1 MRSLQRE
8 PALLLALL
16 AVAALVLT
24 FIVFPQLQVILT
36 PGPGG
41 YVQFLQEGTWLVPL
55 RNSIQLT
62 LLSTT
67 TAVLLGFIYA
77 YAMVYSNMR
86 WKPFFRLVGILPL
99 LSPPFVVAAAYT
111 LLFGARGV
119 ITYGVFGQ
127 SPNIYGLNGVWGVQT
142 IAFFPFAYQLIADAL
157 SRSDPRMEQAARNLG
172 AGSWRVFRTVTLP
185 LSRPGL
191 GAAILT
197 TAIYILEDFGNP
209 QLLGGVFFLV
219 LPTQAY
225 SLISSFG
232 EFTSA
237 AAVSTI
243 LLLLA
248 FGLYLAKVRLDGGRS
263 FVTISGRASSMP
275 RPPVSAAVS
284 WACFVACLALAG
296 VILLVYG
303 SLVVSALTLRFPNN
317 LQFTTEH
324 FQYVLSGTN
333 GDALRNTLVFGG
345 IAAPVSAVFALFAGW
360 LVERGRWPGRRAL
373 DLLLI
378 LPAAIPGIFFGLGYL
393 LAFNQ
398 RWLDFVDRGFLIII
412 AFVFW
417 NIPVGYQAA
426 VAGLRQI
433 DRSIDE
439 AATSLGASSLRGFR
453 EVILPMLGGSLRV
466 GSVTTFVRS
475 VTTLS
480 LVIFLFTPPTTVAT
494 IRIYQLVGDL
504 NWGAATAYTVADI
517 GMAIIALLIFAL
529 LTRGRIAL
537 GAARA

>member
-1 MRSLQRE
+1 MRNLRRE

-16 AVAALVLT
+16 VVIALVLI
-24 FIVFPQLQVILT
+24 FIVYPQVQVVVA
-36 PGPGG
+36 PGSGG
-41 YVQFLQEGTWLVPL
+41 YASFLEGGTWVTPFVHSLEVM
-55 RNSIQLT
+55 T
-62 LLSTT
+62 LSTT
-67 TAVLLGFIYA
+67 SAVLLGFVYA
-77 YAMVYSNMR
+77 YAMVYSEMR
-86 WKPFFRLVGILPL
+86 WKPFFRLIGILPL

-119 ITYGVFGQ
+119 ISYGVFGQ

-185 LSRPGL
+185 LARPGL

-209 QLLGGVFFLV
+209 QLIGGVFYV

-232 EFTSA
+232 EYTSA

-248 FGLYLAKVRLDGGRS
+248 LGLYLAKVRLDGGRS

-284 WACFVACLALAG
+284 RACFAACLALAG
-296 VILLVYG
+296 LILLVYG

-317 LQFTTEH
+317 LQFTPEH

-333 GDALRNTLVFGG
+333 GDALRNTLVFSG
-345 IAAPVSAVFALFAGW
+345 IAAAFSAIFALFAGW
-360 LVERGRWPGRRAL
+360 LVQRGTWPGRGAL

-378 LPAAIPGIFFGLGYL
+378 LPAAIPGIFFGLGY
-393 LAFNQ
+393 
-398 RWLDFVDRGFLIII
+398 
-412 AFVFW
+412 
-417 NIPVGYQAA
+417 
-426 VAGLRQI
+426 
-433 DRSIDE
+433 
-439 AATSLGASSLRGFR
+439 
-453 EVILPMLGGSLRV
+453 
-466 GSVTTFVRS
+466 VT
-475 VTTLS
+475 
-480 LVIFLFTPPTTVAT
+480 
-494 IRIYQLVGDL
+494 
-504 NWGAATAYTVADI
+504 
-517 GMAIIALLIFAL
+517 
-529 LTRGRIAL
+529 
-537 GAARA
+537 

>member
-16 AVAALVLT
+16 AVTALVLL
-24 FIVFPQLQVILT
+24 FVVYPQLQVVLT

-41 YVQFLQEGTWLVPL
+41 YVQYLQDGTWVGPL

-67 TAVLLGFIYA
+67 TAVVLGFVYA

-119 ITYGVFGQ
+119 ISYGVFGQ
-127 SPNIYGLNGVWGVQT
+127 SPTIYGLMGVWGVQT
-142 IAFFPFAYQLIADAL
+142 IAFFPFASQLIADAL

-172 AGSWRVFRTVTLP
+172 AGSWRVFWTVTLP

-209 QLLGGVFFLV
+209 QLLGGVFFYV

-225 SLISSFG
+225 NLISSFG
-232 EFTSA
+232 EYTSA

-275 RPPVSAAVS
+275 RPPVSRGVS
-284 WACFVACLALAG
+284 RACFVACLGLAG

-333 GDALRNTLVFGG
+333 GDALRNTLIFSGV
-345 IAAPVSAVFALFAGW
+345 AAAVSAVFALFAGW
-360 LVERGRWPGRRAL
+360 PLQRGDWGGGPAPG
-373 DLLLI
+373 LLLI
-378 LPAAIPGIFFGLGYL
+378 LPPAPPP
-393 LAFNQ
+393 
-398 RWLDFVDRGFLIII
+398 R
-412 AFVFW
+412 
-417 NIPVGYQAA
+417 
-426 VAGLRQI
+426 
-433 DRSIDE
+433 
-439 AATSLGASSLRGFR
+439 
-453 EVILPMLGGSLRV
+453 
-466 GSVTTFVRS
+466 
-475 VTTLS
+475 
-480 LVIFLFTPPTTVAT
+480 LFA
-494 IRIYQLVGDL
+494 
-504 NWGAATAYTVADI
+504 
-517 GMAIIALLIFAL
+517 
-529 LTRGRIAL
+529 
-537 GAARA
+537 

>member
-1 MRSLQRE
+1 MRSLRRE

-16 AVAALVLT
+16 AVAALVLL
-24 FIVFPQLQVILT
+24 FIVYPQLQVVLT

-41 YVQFLQEGTWLVPL
+41 YVQFFQEGTWFIPL
-55 RNSIQLT
+55 RNSVQLT

-67 TAVLLGFIYA
+67 TAVLLGFVYA

-86 WKPFFRLVGILPL
+86 WKPFFRLIGILPL

-119 ITYGVFGQ
+119 ISYGVFGQ

-157 SRSDPRMEQAARNLG
+157 SRSDPRLEQAARNLG
-172 AGSWRVFRTVTLP
+172 AGSWRVFWTVTLP

-197 TAIYILEDFGNP
+197 TAIYILEDFGDP
-209 QLLGGVFFLV
+209 QLVGGLFLV

-225 SLISSFG
+225 SLISGFG
-232 EFTSA
+232 EYTSA

-248 FGLYLAKVRLDGGRS
+248 LGLYFAKVRLDGGRS

-275 RPPVSAAVS
+275 RPPVGAAVN

-296 VILLVYG
+296 LILLVYG

-317 LQFTTEH
+317 LTFTTEH
-324 FQYVLSGTN
+324 FQFVLSGTN
-333 GDALRNTLVFGG
+333 GDALRNTLVFSGV
-345 IAAPVSAVFALFAGW
+345 AAAFSAVFALFAGW
-360 LVERGRWPGRRAL
+360 LVQRGTWPGRRVL

-393 LAFNQ
+393 LAF
-398 RWLDFVDRGFLIII
+398 DRGWLIII

-439 AATSLGASSLRGFR
+439 AATSLGASSIRGFR
-453 EVILPMLGGSLRV
+453 DVVLPMLGGSLRV
-466 GSVTTFVRS
+466 GFVTTFVRS

-480 LVIFLFTPPTTVAT
+480 LVIFLFTAPTTTAT

-517 GMAIIALLIFAL
+517 GMAIIALLIFAGL
-529 LTRGRIAL
+529 ARGRIAL

>member
-1 MRSLQRE
+1 MRSLRRE
-8 PALLLALL
+8 PSLLLALL
-16 AVAALVLT
+16 AVVGLALV
-24 FIVFPQLQVILT
+24 FIVYPQLQVILT
-36 PGPGG
+36 PGADG
-41 YVQFLQEGTWLVPL
+41 YVQFLAEGTWFIPL
-55 RNSIQLT
+55 RNSVQLT
-62 LLSTT
+62 ALSTT
-67 TAVLLGFIYA
+67 TAVVLGFVYA
-77 YAMVYSNMR
+77 YAMVYSDMR
-86 WKPFFRLVGILPL
+86 WKPFFRLIGILPL

-111 LLFGARGV
+111 LLFGARGI

-127 SPNIYGLNGVWGVQT
+127 SPNILGLGGIWGVQT
-142 IAFFPFAYQLIADAL
+142 IAFFPFAYQLIADVL
-157 SRSDPRMEQAARNLG
+157 SRSDARIEQAARNLG
-172 AGSWRVFRTVTLP
+172 AGAWRVFWTVTLP

-209 QLLGGVFFLV
+209 QLVGGLYYV

-225 SLISSFG
+225 SLVSGFG
-232 EFTSA
+232 DYPSA

-248 FGLYLAKVRLDGGRS
+248 LGLYLAKVRLDGGRS

-275 RPPVSAAVS
+275 RPPVSPGVS
-284 WACFVACLALAG
+284 RACFVACLGLAG

-333 GDALRNTLVFGG
+333 GDALRNTLIFSGV
-345 IAAPVSAVFALFAGW
+345 AAAVSAVFALFAGW
-360 LVERGRWPGRRAL
+360 LVQRGQWPGRRAL

-393 LAFNQ
+393 VAFNQ
-398 RWLDFVDRGFLIII
+398 KWLDFVDRGWLIII
-412 AFVFW
+412 AFIFW

-453 EVILPMLGGSLRV
+453 EVVLPMLGGSLRV
-466 GSVTTFVRS
+466 GFITTFVRA

-504 NWGAATAYTVADI
+504 NWGAATAYTVSDI
-517 GMAIIALLIFAL
+517 GMAIIALLIFAVL
-529 LTRGRIAL
+529 ARGRIAL

>member
-1 MRSLQRE
+1 
-8 PALLLALL
+8 
-16 AVAALVLT
+16 
-24 FIVFPQLQVILT
+24 
-36 PGPGG
+36 
-41 YVQFLQEGTWLVPL
+41 
-55 RNSIQLT
+55 
-62 LLSTT
+62 
-67 TAVLLGFIYA
+67 
-77 YAMVYSNMR
+77 
-86 WKPFFRLVGILPL
+86 
-99 LSPPFVVAAAYT
+99 
-111 LLFGARGV
+111 
-119 ITYGVFGQ
+119 
-127 SPNIYGLNGVWGVQT
+127 
-142 IAFFPFAYQLIADAL
+142 
-157 SRSDPRMEQAARNLG
+157 
-172 AGSWRVFRTVTLP
+172 VTLP

-209 QLLGGVFFLV
+209 QLIGGVFYV

-232 EFTSA
+232 EYTSA

-248 FGLYLAKVRLDGGRS
+248 LGLYLAKVRLDGGRS

-275 RPPVSAAVS
+275 RPPVSPSVS
-284 WACFVACLALAG
+284 RASFVACLGLAG

-333 GDALRNTLVFGG
+333 GDALRNTLVFSGV
-345 IAAPVSAVFALFAGW
+345 AAAISAVFALFAGW
-360 LVERGRWPGRRAL
+360 LVQRGQWPGRRAL

-393 LAFNQ
+393 VAFNQ
-398 RWLDFVDRGFLIII
+398 KWLDFVDRGWLIII

-466 GSVTTFVRS
+466 GFVTTFVRA

-504 NWGAATAYTVADI
+504 NWGAATAYTVSDI
-517 GMAIIALLIFAL
+517 GMAIVALLIFAVL
-529 LTRGRIAL
+529 ARGRIAL

>member
-1 MRSLQRE
+1 MRSLRRE
-8 PALLLALL
+8 PVLLLALL
-16 AVAALVLT
+16 AVVALVLT
-24 FIVFPQLQVILT
+24 FIVYPQVQVVIA
-36 PGPGG
+36 PGPSG
-41 YVQFLQEGTWLVPL
+41 YVDFLQGGTWIGPL
-55 RNSIQLT
+55 RNSVEVT

-67 TAVLLGFIYA
+67 TAVLLGFVYA
-77 YAMVYSNMR
+77 YAMVYSHMP
-86 WKPFFRLVGILPL
+86 WKPFFRVIGILPL
-99 LSPPFVVAAAYT
+99 LSPPFVVAASYL
-111 LLFGARGV
+111 LLFGPRGIV
-119 ITYGVFGQ
+119 TYGVFGQ
-127 SPNIYGLNGVWGVQT
+127 SPIIFGLFGIWGVQT
-142 IAFFPFAYQLIADAL
+142 IAYFPFAYQLIADVL
-157 SRSDPRMEQAARNLG
+157 SRSDARMEQAARNLG
-172 AGSWRVFRTVTLP
+172 AGPWRVFWTVTLP

-197 TAIYILEDFGNP
+197 TAIYVLEDLGNP
-209 QLLGGVFFLV
+209 QLIGGSFYV
-219 LPTQAY
+219 LPTEAY

-248 FGLYLAKVRLDGGRS
+248 LGLYLAKVRLDGGRS

-284 WACFVACLALAG
+284 RAWFVACFLLAG

-333 GDALRNTLVFGG
+333 GDALRNTLVFSGV
-345 IAAPVSAVFALFAGW
+345 AAAVSAVFALFAGW
-360 LVERGRWPGRRAL
+360 LVQRGQWPGRRAL

-398 RWLDFVDRGFLIII
+398 RWLDFVDRGWLIII

-439 AATSLGASSLRGFR
+439 AATSLGASSIRGFR
-453 EVILPMLGGSLRV
+453 DVVLPMLGGSLRV
-466 GSVTTFVRS
+466 GFVTTFVRA

-480 LVIFLFTPPTTVAT
+480 LVIFLFTPPTTTAT

-517 GMAIIALLIFAL
+517 GMAIIALLVFAVL
-529 LTRGRIAL
+529 ARGRIAL